1 MTLDGSILPASVPTS
16 LVQIPSACRRQSLED
31 KHMSQIP
38 INPSQQVE
46 RIREILV
53 GREIGR
59 MDRRLTSLEATKAP
73 QRVPDVTTR
82 VADAQQVIIRE
93 TQELKQRIQQET
105 LSRQQQ
111 IAQLAQKISRSSGSR
126 GDSSQVERQVSER
139 MEAIAAEMSSRVDAR
154 TREILHHLQSE
165 ILQWKH
171 QMDRELQSIRDVKAD
186 RKEVTSRFARI
197 AAAALEDDADLK
209 PQEGFLL

>member
-1 MTLDGSILPASVPTS
+1 
-16 LVQIPSACRRQSLED
+16 
-31 KHMSQIP
+31 MSQIP

-59 MDRRLTSLEATKAP
+59 MERRLTTLEATKAP
-73 QRVPDVTTR
+73 HREPDVASR

-111 IAQLAQKISRSSGSR
+111 IAQLAQKISRSSGGG
-126 GDSSQVERQVSER
+126 GDSSQVERQVNER
-139 MEAIAAEMSSRVDAR
+139 MEAIAAQMTSQVDAR

-171 QMDRELQSIRDVKAD
+171 QMDRELQSIRDIKAD
-186 RKEVTSRFARI
+186 RKDVATRFARI
-197 AAAALEDDADLK
+197 AAAALEDPSDTK